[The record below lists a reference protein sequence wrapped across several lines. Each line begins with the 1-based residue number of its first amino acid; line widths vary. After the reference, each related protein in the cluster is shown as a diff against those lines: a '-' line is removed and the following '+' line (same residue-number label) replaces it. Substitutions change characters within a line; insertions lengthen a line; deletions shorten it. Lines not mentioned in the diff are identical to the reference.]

1 MKLPSTLTLLVSL
14 LLFINSSAQTTLDK
28 TDTIVAIFKTVI
40 RADEKE
46 KIIVQTDRKLYI
58 TGEKIWFRAFV
69 VNAATHKITCT
80 SKNLFTD
87 LVDDHDSVI
96 ATLVLN
102 NQELNTT
109 GAFTLADSL
118 KTGFYWLRSY
128 TAKILA
134 TDTAGIFVQPIYILN
149 KGLQDAAYY
158 NRQYTNTANKNI
170 GNPVIHFFPERL
182 TNIPNIISTGVLQ
195 INDANNNPLT
205 ASGEII
211 NNNDSVITSFK
222 TNHFGLARVTFLNEA
237 GQKYHAI
244 FHTGSRDIKYT
255 IPSTGKSTTQLSV
268 ANQNEQTIKAFVT
281 LEEDLP
287 FNFRTTILGINGDSL
302 CYAAVGSGTYGITI
316 PLNNFPGGINTLL
329 LFDEQQHLLAERKI
343 FISKDNYQLSIKAN
357 KKNYA
362 ARENAM
368 LDIKVTGINGKPV
381 TTALNIAVEDA
392 WFAQLS
398 DSLAINDPP
407 PNDAFYLNNWLNLY
421 HTKYA
426 PADIDLL
433 MVTAKPGYKSSAPEK
448 TNELQNDDSNE
459 QLLNLIGK
467 ITDRKNAPQQDR
479 VITVMSKN
487 SNSFFVDVD
496 TTKQDGS
503 FKIALPQIDSLTLSI
518 QVSDKHNIVRTDDNI
533 IIDTFSF
540 PSFATPVSLKQPFL
554 ASNINT
560 VSLLRKYRVD
570 TAITF
575 QGKGWLKPVVVTT
588 IKKELPNYDESRRIN
603 SISQIL
609 TSDRFRYGGYNAV
622 GYAVLTVP
630 GVTMYNGDLTIF
642 GPGVDF
648 QGNIGRPLLVVD
660 GVAMG
665 SASLGYLN
673 NLSPADI
680 DFIEVLRGA
689 EAGIYGVRGG
699 NGVISVNTKHG
710 SDKID
715 YSKTNFKIFSPLTY
729 HKSPPFY
736 VPDYSNATIKNNKSP
751 DPRTTIYW
759 NGNII
764 TDAKGEAT
772 VNFYTSDNATNY
784 SVTVT
789 GITAKGDLIYKRI
802 FISRN

>member
-1 MKLPSTLTLLVSL
+1 MKLPSTLTLLAGIL
-14 LLFINSSAQTTLDK
+14 FFINSSAQTTLDK

-40 RADEKE
+40 RANEKE
-46 KIIVQTDRKLYI
+46 KTIVQTDRKIYI
-58 TGEKIWFRAFV
+58 AGEKIWFRAFV
-69 VNAATHKITCT
+69 VNAATFKI
-80 SKNLFTD
+80 SRNSNNLFTD

-102 NQELNTT
+102 NQELNTS
-109 GAFTLADSL
+109 GAFTLPDSL

-128 TAKILA
+128 TSGILA
-134 TDTAGIFVQPIYILN
+134 ADTGSIFVQPIYILN
-149 KGLQDAAYY
+149 KGLQDASAY
-158 NRQYTNTANKNI
+158 NKQYTSMANKKN
-170 GNPVIHFFPERL
+170 GNPVIQFFPERL
-182 TNIPNIISTGVLQ
+182 THIPNIISTGVLQ
-195 INDANNNPLT
+195 INEANNNPMT
-205 ASGEII
+205 VSGEVV
-211 NNNDSVITSFK
+211 NDNDSVITTFK
-222 TNHFGLARVTFLNEA
+222 TNQFGQARITFLNEA
-237 GQKYHAI
+237 GEKYQAI
-244 FHTGSRDIKYT
+244 FHVNSHDIKYE
-255 IPSTGKSTTQLSV
+255 IPSNSHSKTQLSV
-268 ANQNEQTIKAFVT
+268 ANQNKQNIKAFVT

-287 FNFRTTILGINGDSL
+287 LNFRTTVLGIHGDSL
-302 CYAAVGSGTYGITI
+302 CYAAVGTGTYGITV

-329 LFDEQQHLLAERKI
+329 LFDDQQHLLAERKI
-343 FISKDNYQLSIKAN
+343 FISKDNYQLSVKAN

-362 ARENAM
+362 ARENAEI
-368 LDIKVTGINGKPV
+368 DIKVTGIDGKPIA
-381 TTALNIAVEDA
+381 TALNIAVEDA

-398 DSLAINDPP
+398 DSDTLNNLP
-407 PNDAFYLNNWLNLY
+407 PNDAFYLNNWLSLY
-421 HTKYA
+421 YTQYA
-426 PADIDLL
+426 PTDIDLL
-433 MVTAKPGYKSSAPEK
+433 MVTAKPGYKSSTSEK
-448 TNELQNDDSNE
+448 INEQANDDNNE

-467 ITDRKNAPQQDR
+467 ITDRKNTPQQDR

-503 FKIALPQIDSLTLSI
+503 FKIVLPQIDSLTLSI
-518 QVSDKHNIVRTDDNI
+518 QVADKHNVIRTDDKI
-533 IIDTFSF
+533 IIDSF
-540 PSFATPVSLKQPFL
+540 NFPRFATPISLKQPFL
-554 ASNINT
+554 AANINT
-560 VSLLRKYRVD
+560 ITLLRKYRVD

-575 QGKGWLKPVVVTT
+575 QGKGWLKPVIVST
-588 IKKELPNYDESRRIN
+588 IKKEAPNYDESRRIN
-603 SISQIL
+603 GISQIL
-609 TSDRFRYGGYNAV
+609 TSDRFRYGGFNAV

-673 NLSPADI
+673 SLSPADI

-699 NGVISVNTKHG
+699 NGVISVNTKNG
-710 SDKID
+710 SDKIE
-715 YSKTNFKIFSPLTY
+715 YTKTNFKIFSPLTY
-729 HKSPPFY
+729 HKSPLFY
-736 VPDYSNATIKNNKSP
+736 VPDYSNATIKNNTSP

-772 VNFYTSDNATNY
+772 VNFYTADNASNY

-789 GITAKGDLIYKRI
+789 GITAKGDLVYKRI